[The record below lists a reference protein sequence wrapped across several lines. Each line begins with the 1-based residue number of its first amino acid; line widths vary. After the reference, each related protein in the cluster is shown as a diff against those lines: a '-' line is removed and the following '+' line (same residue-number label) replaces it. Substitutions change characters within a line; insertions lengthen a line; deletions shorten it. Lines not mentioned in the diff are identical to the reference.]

1 LRGSVSVRRACN
13 APGELRF
20 DSLACLH
27 LCMPWDFWLIF
38 LILGVVLPWRGRH
51 RMQHFMALPEAS
63 GRERIKLYLTTI
75 LFQWS
80 LAAIVCWRVVARG
93 ITVRELGVTPGR
105 TPGVFVVAF
114 AGAVLIAAAHWMNM
128 RRMGSSKH
136 PAAEKLRAM
145 GARLFP
151 RTSTELIFY
160 VLLALTAGCCEEF
173 LFRGF
178 VIAALFHLS
187 LSKWIVIPLSAAM
200 FGVAHL
206 YQGKGGSV
214 GTALLGILFAAVRI
228 AYHSLFPVVL
238 WHAVLDVVAGIAGT
252 RYLVRRES
260 AMEAVEQ
267 IQ

>member
-1 LRGSVSVRRACN
+1 
-13 APGELRF
+13 
-20 DSLACLH
+20 
-27 LCMPWDFWLIF
+27 MPWDLWLIF

-51 RMQHFMALPEAS
+51 RMKHFMALPEAS

-80 LAAIVCWRVVARG
+80 LAAMVCWRAVARG
-93 ITVRELGVTPGR
+93 LTLRELGVTPGR
-105 TPGVFVVAF
+105 TPGVLVVGC

-128 RRMGSSKH
+128 RRLGRSTH
-136 PAAEKLRAM
+136 AAAERLRAM

-151 RTSTELIFY
+151 RTATELIIY
-160 VLLALTAGCCEEF
+160 VLLAVTAGCCEEF

-187 LSKWIVIPLSAAM
+187 LTKWIVIPLSAAM

-214 GTALLGILFAAVRI
+214 GTALLGVLFGAVRI
-228 AYHSLFPVVL
+228 TYHSLFPVVL
-238 WHAVLDVVAGIAGT
+238 WHAVLDIVAGIAGSK
-252 RYLVRRES
+252 YLVGQES
-260 AMEAVEQ
+260 AAEAVNQ
-267 IQ
+267 VQ